1 MQFLGFLAPIFGII
15 MEWLYKLVP
24 SYGWTLIIFTVITK
38 LLMFPLSVKQQ
49 KSTARMSAYQPMIQ
63 EIQKKWANDKQRQ
76 QEELMKFQEET
87 GMSMTAGCM
96 PMLLN
101 FLVLF
106 GIIEV
111 VYRPLQYILRVPKDL
126 ITQAVDVA
134 NSALGMN
141 LTAANY
147 TVQNTLINAVK
158 ESPNA
163 FSSVFSAEQ
172 ISAISSFNFH
182 FMGLD
187 LSQVPRFAFD
197 AASLA
202 LMVIPL
208 LSAVTMILS
217 QIIVM
222 KMSGQEAQGAMKW
235 MPWFMSLWFVWIG
248 FTIPVGFSLYYTVS
262 NVLMLVQSV
271 ILKKIYDPEQMK
283 LQVQEE
289 IAAKRAEK
297 KKKKQ
302 VRVVAEDGSEKMKE
316 VSEAELARIRL
327 ARAREIDEQ
336 RYKEE

>member
-1 MQFLGFLAPIFGII
+1 MNILGFLAPIFGII
-15 MEWLYKLVP
+15 MEWIYKLVP
-24 SYGWTLIIFTVITK
+24 SYGWTLILFTLITK

-49 KSTARMSAYQPMIQ
+49 KSTAKMAAYQPMIQ

-106 GIIEV
+106 GLIEV
-111 VYRPLQYILRVPKDL
+111 VYRPMQYILRIPKDL
-126 ITQAVDVA
+126 ITQAVQVA
-134 NSALGMN
+134 NDALGMT
-141 LTAANY
+141 LMANNFL
-147 TVQNTLINAVK
+147 VENQLINAVK
-158 ESPNA
+158 GSPSTFA
-163 FSSVFSAEQ
+163 SLFSAEQ
-172 ISAISSFNFH
+172 ISAITSFNFQ
-182 FMGLD
+182 FCGID

-208 LSAVTMILS
+208 LSVVTMLLS
-217 QIIVM
+217 QVITT
-222 KMSGQEAQGAMKW
+222 KMSGQQATGAMKW
-235 MPWFMSLWFVWIG
+235 LPWIMSVMFVYFG

-262 NVLMLVQSV
+262 NVLMLLQSI
-271 ILKKIYDPEQMK
+271 ILKKMYDPEEITR
-283 LQVQEE
+283 QVQQE
-289 IAAKRAEK
+289 IEAKRAEK

-302 VRVVAEDGSEKMKE
+302 VKIVDEKGGEAVKE
-316 VSEAELARIRL
+316 VSEAELARMRL
-327 ARAREIDEQ
+327 AYARQIDEE